1 MFGLIT
7 AFTGKST
14 TTTST
19 QTTSKPQ
26 TTAKP
31 KTTKKPTTTVSSASC
46 SQNCVEEFK
55 GCYYFF
61 KRYWGKS
68 CNQAYNI
75 CRSQINYGYRRL
87 AGAGCKKKCKDTKK
101 MIALK
106 SCKKTTG
113 WYGVGSQATLGYTQ
127 WNTRN

>member
-7 AFTGKST
+7 AFKGKST

-31 KTTKKPTTTVSSASC
+31 KTTKKPTTTVSSTLC
-46 SQNCVEEFK
+46 SQNCVEEFQ
-55 GCYYFF
+55 GCHNFF
-61 KRYWGKS
+61 KTYLSKS

-75 CRSQINYGYRRL
+75 CRIQINDGYSRL
-87 AGAGCKKKCKDTKK
+87 ADAGCKKKCKDTKK

-106 SCKKTTG
+106 SCQKTTG
-113 WYGVGSQATLGYTQ
+113 
-127 WNTRN
+127 